1 MDAVKKRALFSTI
14 LRHLAGSEAIVIT
27 GLRQVGKTTLMRQV
41 YEICAQIGS
50 GIRFVLGGR
59 QRVCG
64 RCKDEID
71 AIKKRGAK

>member
-1 MDAVKKRALFSTI
+1 MRSDNIRPRGDVEFVAV
-14 LRHLAGSEAIVIT
+14 GV
-27 GLRQVGKTTLMRQV
+27 GLSMTL
-41 YEICAQIGS
+41 ICARCHKKCQQIGS
-50 GIRFVLGGR
+50 GIRFVMGGR